1 MVLPRKAV
9 PAWLNAIDEVSG
21 ATHPFPLKRILK
33 NSLYYPSSEFDG
45 DPVKFLAGNIHSF
58 VYADYGRS
66 EEELL
71 QALAN
76 SGFLGYEPIA
86 TRSVAAHELKWPELP
101 SYLNDTPVDSNLE
114 RFIELGWVKQPFCSW
129 TVFQRCDDRPPSHGP
144 ARFSLLYLC
153 ADGAAAYQ
161 ALYVANALAPK
172 AIAVIQPGHAFGYN
186 WTNFED
192 PQQILARTVATN
204 PAGKPELLLYGG
216 IGSRD
221 CYRKPCW
228 PEYDELVCFLDK
240 HDRGSI
246 GLWRLNAD
254 EKAGWHQAG

>member
-1 MVLPRKAV
+1 MVLPRKTV
-9 PAWLNAIDEVSG
+9 PAWLNAIDEASG

-58 VYADYGRS
+58 VYADYGHS

-76 SGFLGYEPIA
+76 PGFLGYEPIA
-86 TRSVAAHELKWPELP
+86 TRSVTAHELNWSELP
-101 SYLNDTPVDSNLE
+101 SYVIGTSNEDGLE
-114 RFIELGWVKQPFCSW
+114 LYKKFVWIKRPFCSW
-129 TVFQRCDDRPPSHGP
+129 TILQRCENRPPSHGP
-144 ARFSLLYLC
+144 SRFSLLYLC

-161 ALYVANALAPK
+161 ALYVANAVAPK
-172 AIAVIQPGHAFGYN
+172 AIAVIQPGHSFGGN

-192 PQQILARTVATN
+192 PGQILARTVAAN

-216 IGSRD
+216 NGSRE
-221 CYRKPCW
+221 RFRQPCW
-228 PEYDELVCFLDK
+228 PEYNEHVCFLDK
-240 HDRGSI
+240 HDHGTI
-246 GLWRLNAD
+246 GIWRLKP
-254 EKAGWHQAG
+254 E

>member
-1 MVLPRKAV
+1 MALPRKTV
-9 PAWLNAIDEVSG
+9 PAWLNAIDEASG

-33 NSLYYPSSEFDG
+33 NSLYYPASGFDG
-45 DPVKFLAGNIHSF
+45 DPVKYFAGNIHSF
-58 VYADYGRS
+58 VYADYGHS
-66 EEELL
+66 EEEFL

-86 TRSVAAHELKWPELP
+86 TRSVTAHELNWPELP
-101 SYLNDTPVDSNLE
+101 NHLNEASDEDSLE
-114 RFIELGWVKQPFCSW
+114 LYKKFGWIKVPFCSW

-161 ALYVANALAPK
+161 ALYVANALAPM
-172 AIAVIQPGHAFGYN
+172 AIAVIQPGHAFGCN

-228 PEYDELVCFLDK
+228 PEYDELVYFLDK

-246 GLWRLNAD
+246 GLWHLNAD